1 MLIIPAIDIKQGKC
15 VRLQQGNMD
24 LETRYSDNPLEI
36 ALKWESLG
44 AQLIHIVDLD
54 GAFKKQ
60 IVNHEIIKHIVE
72 NISTPVQVG
81 GGIRN
86 AETIEMYLDLGVKRV
101 IIGSVALY
109 NPDFVIEICK
119 KYPDKIVVGID
130 AKDGMVAVEGW
141 SEVSDVSAIELAKKY
156 ESKGVAAII
165 FTDIKRDGMQTG
177 PNIEATNE
185 LAQAVDIPVIA
196 SGGVSSIEDIKELLK
211 YKEIFG
217 VIIGRALY
225 EGKLDLKEAIKIS
238 I

>member
-24 LETRYSDNPLEI
+24 LETRYSDNPLEM

-44 AQLIHIVDLD
+44 AELIHIVDLD
-54 GAFKKQ
+54 GAFEKQ
-60 IVNHEIIKHIVE
+60 TVNHETIKHIVE
-72 NISTPVQVG
+72 NCNTPVQIG

-86 AETIEMYLDLGVKRV
+86 EDTVKMYLDLGVQRV

-109 NPDFVIEICK
+109 NPDFVIQICK
-119 KYPDKIVVGID
+119 KHPGKIVVGID
-130 AKDGMVAVEGW
+130 AKNGMVAVEGW
-141 SEVSDVSAIELAKKY
+141 SEVSDVSAIDLAKKY

-185 LAQAVDIPVIA
+185 LAQAIDIPVIA
-196 SGGVSSIEDIKELLK
+196 SGGVSSIKDIKELLK

-217 VIIGRALY
+217 VITGRALY
-225 EGKLDLKEAIKIS
+225 EEKLDLKEAIKIS
-238 I
+238 R

>member
-24 LETRYSDNPLEI
+24 LETKYSDNPLEM
-36 ALKWESLG
+36 ALKWEALG
-44 AQLIHIVDLD
+44 AELIHIVDLD

-60 IVNHEIIKHIVE
+60 VVNNKIIKNIVE
-72 NISTPVQVG
+72 NIDAPIQVG

-86 AETIEMYLDLGVKRV
+86 IDTVKMYLDSGVKRV

-109 NPDFVIEICK
+109 NPDFVIEICE

-141 SEVSDVSAIELAKKY
+141 SEVSDVSAQELAKKY

-165 FTDIKRDGMQTG
+165 FTDIRRDGMQTG

-185 LAQAVDIPVIA
+185 LAQAINIPVIA

-211 YKEIFG
+211 YKEIYG
-217 VIIGRALY
+217 VITGRALY
-225 EGKLDLKEAIKIS
+225 EEKLDLEEAIKIS

>member
-1 MLIIPAIDIKQGKC
+1 MLIIPAIDIKQGRC

-24 LETRYSDNPLEI
+24 LETKYSDNPLEI
-36 ALKWESLG
+36 ALKWESSG
-44 AQLIHIVDLD
+44 AELIHIVDLD

-60 IVNHEIIKHIVE
+60 IINHETIKHIAE
-72 NISTPVQVG
+72 NTDVPIQVG

-86 AETIEMYLDLGVKRV
+86 EDTVKMYFDLGVNRV
-101 IIGSVALY
+101 IIGSEALY
-109 NPDFVIEICK
+109 NPDFVFTICK
-119 KYPDKIVVGID
+119 KYPGKIVVGID

-141 SEVSDVSAIELAKKY
+141 SEISDVSAVELAQKY
-156 ESKGVAAII
+156 ESNGVAAII
-165 FTDIKRDGMQTG
+165 FTDIRRDGMQTG

-185 LAQAVDIPVIA
+185 LAKAVDIPVIA
-196 SGGVSSIEDIKELLK
+196 SGGVASIKDIKELLK

-217 VIIGRALY
+217 VVTGRALY

>member
-1 MLIIPAIDIKQGKC
+1 MLIIPAIDIKQGRC

-24 LETRYSDNPLEI
+24 LETKYSDNPLEI

-44 AQLIHIVDLD
+44 AELIHIVDLD
-54 GAFKKQ
+54 GAFNKK
-60 IVNHEIIKHIVE
+60 IINHEIIKYIAQ
-72 NISTPVQVG
+72 NTNTPIQVG

-86 AETIEMYLDLGVKRV
+86 ADTVKMYFDLGVDRV
-101 IIGSVALY
+101 IIGSEALY
-109 NPDFVIEICK
+109 NPDFVIKICK
-119 KYPDKIVVGID
+119 KYPGKIVVGID

-141 SEVSDVSAIELAKKY
+141 SEVSDVKAVELAQKY

-165 FTDIKRDGMQTG
+165 FTDIRRDGMQTD
-177 PNIEATNE
+177 PNIEATNQ
-185 LAQAVDIPVIA
+185 LAQAVEIPVIA

-217 VIIGRALY
+217 VVTGRALY
-225 EGKLDLKEAIKIS
+225 ERKLDLKEAIKIS

>member
-1 MLIIPAIDIKQGKC
+1 MLIIPAIDIKQGRC

-24 LETRYSDNPLEI
+24 LETKYSDNPLEI

-44 AQLIHIVDLD
+44 AELIHIVDLD

-60 IVNHEIIKHIVE
+60 IVNNKVIQHIVE
-72 NISTPVQVG
+72 NINTPIQVG

-86 AETIEMYLDLGVKRV
+86 EETVRMYFDLGVDRV

-109 NPDFVIEICK
+109 NPDFVIDICK
-119 KYPDKIVVGID
+119 KYPGKIVVGID

-141 SEVSDVSAIELAKKY
+141 SEISDVSAVELARKY

-177 PNIEATNE
+177 PNIEATSN

-196 SGGVSSIEDIKELLK
+196 SGGVASIADIEELLK

-217 VIIGRALY
+217 VVTGRALY
-225 EGKLDLKEAIKIS
+225 EGKLDLKEAIGIS
-238 I
+238 R

>member
-1 MLIIPAIDIKQGKC
+1 MLIIPAIDIKQGRC

-24 LETRYSDNPLEI
+24 LETKYSDNPLEV
-36 ALKWESLG
+36 ALKWESSG
-44 AQLIHIVDLD
+44 AELIHIVDLD

-60 IVNHEIIKHIVE
+60 IINHEIIKHIAE
-72 NISTPVQVG
+72 NIGVPIQVG

-86 AETIEMYLDLGVKRV
+86 EDTVKMYFDLGVNRV
-101 IIGSVALY
+101 IVGSEALY
-109 NPDFVIEICK
+109 NPDFVFEICK
-119 KYPDKIVVGID
+119 KYPGKIVVGID

-141 SEVSDVSAIELAKKY
+141 SEISDVSAVDLAQKY

-165 FTDIKRDGMQTG
+165 FTDIRRDGMQTG

-185 LAQAVDIPVIA
+185 LAKAVDIPVIA
-196 SGGVSSIEDIKELLK
+196 SGGVSSIKDIKELLK

-217 VIIGRALY
+217 VVTGRALY